1 MVKSKC
7 ECYYG
12 CTGVLYWWC
21 HRGDQLGSPV
31 CGGLCLKQHQTV
43 PRTAGAGLVRNSA
56 QVGREGGRG
65 WVMEGTTDFTSARSE
80 VLSGNVYW
88 NVGMLYMLH

>member
-1 MVKSKC
+1 M
-7 ECYYG
+7 
-12 CTGVLYWWC
+12 
-21 HRGDQLGSPV
+21 

-43 PRTAGAGLVRNSA
+43 PRTAGAGLVRSSA
-56 QVGREGGRG
+56 QVGREGGRQG
-65 WVMEGTTDFTSARSE
+65 QGRVMEGTTDFTSARSE